1 MRPMPARHLIVG
13 STLLAAVVSL
23 AAEASAQITTVAIP
37 GRSKVLWDYEEPFP
51 ERFVV
56 KVDGTVVG
64 EYEGLAPDNSQR
76 PMTPGM
82 RVFATTLPP
91 GLGSGVYT
99 LWVEACSA
107 ELCTPSE
114 PIYFMVLPGGFYR
127 LFPTKR

>member
-1 MRPMPARHLIVG
+1 MTARALVVG
-13 STLLAAVVSL
+13 VAAFGAALSL
-23 AAEASAQITTVAIP
+23 AVEASAQITTVAIP
-37 GRSKVLWDYEEPFP
+37 GRSQVLWDYEEPFP

-56 KVDGTVVG
+56 KVDGNVVG
-64 EYEGLAPDNSQR
+64 EYEGLAPDDSHG
-76 PMTPGM
+76 PITPGM

-99 LWVEACSA
+99 LWVEACNA

-127 LFPTKR
+127 LFPKS